1 MQIINTALCS
11 FGMSGSVFHAPF
23 LQLHPAFNFYAV
35 CERSSD
41 EAQKIYPQAKQYR
54 RLQDMLADEQVELVV
69 VNTPNVLHFEHTKMA
84 LLAGKHVVCEKP
96 FTTTYAEAK
105 ELIDLAAERSLQL
118 TVYQNR
124 RFDSDFRTIRSVL
137 QQQLL
142 GDIVEAE
149 FHFDR
154 FKLALN
160 SKAHKEIAIKGT
172 GALYDLGSHL
182 LDQAL
187 QLFGF
192 PIAVFADVMAMRPGS
207 AVDDYFEVLLYYPTK
222 RVRIRGSYFVK
233 EPLPGYVIHGTI
245 GSFIKPKTNIQEEQ
259 LQAGISPDDPLFGI
273 EPTDERG
280 LLHTVID
287 GETIRD
293 HLPSLTGSYLDYYEG
308 VYQAIRN
315 NAALPV
321 TAHQASDVIRL
332 IEAAFKSHEQKAVV
346 TF

>member
-1 MQIINTALCS
+1 MKKINTALCS

-35 CERSSD
+35 CERSSN
-41 EAQKIYPQAKQYR
+41 ESQKIYPQVKQYR
-54 RLQDMLADEQVELVV
+54 RLRDMLADEQVELVV

-96 FTTTYAEAK
+96 FTATYAEAL
-105 ELIDLAAERSLQL
+105 ELINLAAERSLKL

-142 GDIVEAE
+142 GEVVEAE

-154 FKLALN
+154 FKSSLN
-160 SKAHKEIAIKGT
+160 NKAHKEIAVKGT

-192 PIAVFADVMAMRPGS
+192 PTAVFGDIMAMRPGS

-222 RVRIRGSYFVK
+222 RVRIKGSYFVK
-233 EPLPGYVIHGTI
+233 EPLPGYVLHGTK

-259 LQAGISPDDPLFGI
+259 LQAGMLPDNPLFGI
-273 EPTDERG
+273 EPTTESG
-280 LLHTVID
+280 LLHTVVK
-287 GETIRD
+287 GKTIRE
-293 HLPSLTGSYLDYYEG
+293 HLPSLTGSYLDYYEE
-308 VYQAIRN
+308 VYQALRH

-321 TAHQASDVIRL
+321 TASQASDVIRL
-332 IEAAFKSHEQKAVV
+332 IEAAFISNEQKAVV